1 MIPSIFGLKGMA
13 VAALIGCVAGS
24 AGGYWL
30 ADTIG
35 DAKALRLER
44 AGLKADIAA
53 RDATIA
59 RNAKLTTDI
68 NNIAIGVSQTI
79 ADLRKAA
86 ADEGLIRNDPAC
98 DYRDDE
104 FGRVRERIGR
114 AARHRAGVPAA
125 TRP

>member
-1 MIPSIFGLKGMA
+1 MGAS
-13 VAALIGCVAGS
+13 S
-24 AGGYWL
+24 GYWL

-44 AGLKADIAA
+44 AGLEADIAV

-104 FGRVRERIGR
+104 FGRVQSRIDR
-114 AARHRAGVPAA
+114 AAGRGPHLPPAA
-125 TRP
+125 RP